1 MCASARLRV
10 ALEVVDIR
18 ILDHLLVSKGD
29 LYSFAEAGFL

>member
-1 MCASARLRV
+1 M
-10 ALEVVDIR
+10 VDIR